1 VRRFTTLFRPR
12 ARVSATR
19 PQRVHPRVHELP
31 PIARGSGLAGGRYN
45 GVDNRHQSW
54 HVEPTAMQPFAKAV
68 GADQTLF
75 STNGSSQRS
84 AGGDRDGT
92 VVVPCSTQRWANDE

>member
-1 VRRFTTLFRPR
+1 
-12 ARVSATR
+12 
-19 PQRVHPRVHELP
+19 
-31 PIARGSGLAGGRYN
+31 
-45 GVDNRHQSW
+45 
-54 HVEPTAMQPFAKAV
+54 MQPFAKAV

-92 VVVPCSTQRWANDE
+92 VVVPCRTQRWANDE

>member
-1 VRRFTTLFRPR
+1 
-12 ARVSATR
+12 
-19 PQRVHPRVHELP
+19 
-31 PIARGSGLAGGRYN
+31 
-45 GVDNRHQSW
+45 
-54 HVEPTAMQPFAKAV
+54 MQPFAKAV